1 MTGVLRCIA
10 WRPSPPA
17 DRRAARGL
25 TFPYG
30 GTVRVQEIWRFP
42 VKSMQGERIEAAELE
57 PQGLRD
63 DRAFALFDT
72 ETGLGLTAR
81 RVPQLLFAA
90 AAYRNDG
97 ALTITLPDGTT
108 ADDDRALSHWLGRPV
123 TLRAAGLAA
132 AALPRHLEHSLP
144 RLGPGRA
151 AERLPEPGGLR
162 ARCRQRSPR
171 RGRRGRA
178 GPLPGWPLTP
188 PGCGRVTMTQR
199 VICCR
204 TYSSAPPRRSTTVGR
219 STSGC
224 CRGRQSGRI
233 EKDLDVLRAIHRER
247 DSCLAIGATVVTPGR
262 FAVGD
267 EVQRLVVTAAPAPS
281 LRGL

>member
-1 MTGVLRCIA
+1 
-10 WRPSPPA
+10 
-17 DRRAARGL
+17 
-25 TFPYG
+25 
-30 GTVRVQEIWRFP
+30 VQEIWRFP

-57 PQGLRD
+57 PQGLRG

-108 ADDDRALSHWLGRPV
+108 ADDDRALSDWLGRPV
-123 TLRAAGLAA
+123 TLRAAA
-132 AALPRHLEHSLP
+132 
-144 RLGPGRA
+144 
-151 AERLPEPGGLR
+151 EPGERVFENPADFEHDAVWELFHGSTGAFHDSGKVHVSLLSR
-162 ARCRQRSPR
+162 ATI
-171 RGRRGRA
+171 GD
-178 GPLPGWPLTP
+178 W
-188 PGCGRVTMTQR
+188 
-199 VICCR
+199 
-204 TYSSAPPRRSTTVGR
+204 PPRRFRANVLLDGGGEDALVRSRVGL
-219 STSGC
+219 G
-224 CRGRQSGRI
+224 GAELYVRQRITRCVMVTQPQPEGVDGRI

-247 DSCLAIGATVVTPGR
+247 DSCLAIGSTVVTPGR